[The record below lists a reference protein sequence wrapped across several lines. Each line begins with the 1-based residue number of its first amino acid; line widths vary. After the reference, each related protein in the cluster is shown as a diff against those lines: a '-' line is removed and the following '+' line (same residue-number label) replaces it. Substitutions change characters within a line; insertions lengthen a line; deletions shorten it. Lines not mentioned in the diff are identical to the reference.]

1 MLVDFVY
8 EMRSIGY
15 GMIDE
20 LLKREVSE
28 EGLQFK
34 LIGFLLQ
41 EEAHDFVGLVM
52 VCEFLVVL
60 IVPAGCGDKRIEL
73 DESKQKVL
81 KGYFV
86 VGDNLYKCVC
96 VLVGEHFVE
105 ELDVERYIKVV
116 GGNVLFGQ
124 QETSEIQDIAE
135 MAACHHL
142 QVVFLCFQQQ
152 AVVLRYYLN
161 QKLRQIV
168 FYLASRT
175 LELAIAKILVGEAE
189 PLGQVDCE
197 EIQQLNGT
205 SDAGF
210 IVIKNDIIPG
220 YS

>member
-8 EMRSIGY
+8 EMRSISY

-20 LLKREVSE
+20 LSKREVSE

-189 PLGQVDCE
+189 PLGQVDYE

>member
-189 PLGQVDCE
+189 PLGQVDYE